1 MTHNQDTQVIDAL
14 EEPLLRDGVSFDS
27 LRRHLAKFLL
37 ELIFKGKL
45 STISAESLQT
55 ITLALSEA
63 MSRECIDREDA
74 FVKNIIALL
83 CAIEA
88 QCETS
93 SSETYVMAKCSLF
106 CFGTLEG
113 WVEEDSG
120 DSTPIYLYF
129 VMLKKIFPDVRQDF
143 VRFFQELLNEK
154 S

>member
-1 MTHNQDTQVIDAL
+1 MTHNQDTQVNDAL
-14 EEPLLRDGVSFDS
+14 EEQLLQDGVSFDR

-45 STISAESLQT
+45 RTISTENLQT
-55 ITLALSEA
+55 IILALSEA
-63 MSRECIDREDA
+63 MTRESIDREDT
-74 FVKNIIALL
+74 FVKIIIALL

-88 QCETS
+88 QCGTS
-93 SSETYVMAKCSLF
+93 NSETYIMAKCSLF

-113 WVEEDSG
+113 WGEEDSG

>member
-1 MTHNQDTQVIDAL
+1 MAHNQDAQVIDAL
-14 EEPLLRDGVSFDS
+14 EEQLLRYGISFDR
-27 LRRHLAKFLL
+27 LRRHLAKFSL

-45 STISAESLQT
+45 GTISAENLHS

-63 MSRECIDREDA
+63 ISRECIDREDTCL
-74 FVKNIIALL
+74 KNIIALL

-88 QCETS
+88 KCETP
-93 SSETYVMAKCSLF
+93 SSETYIMAKCSLF

-129 VMLKKIFPDVRQDF
+129 IMLKKIFPDVRQDF
-143 VRFFQELLNEK
+143 VRFFQELLYEK
-154 S
+154 N